1 MEAKRQSEGG
11 DDIQVVANVSVA
23 NMVKHGI
30 QYSIITVHCS
40 EGAAE
45 VVPLFAAVV
54 RQLDIRVLKLSDKHQ
69 PEIDDEVRNKIHAH
83 HAAKPKMIG
92 KAHQ

>member
-30 QYSIITVHCS
+30 QYSVITVHCRKC
-40 EGAAE
+40 AAE
-45 VVPLFAAVV
+45 VVPLFATVV
-54 RQLDIRVLKLSDKHQ
+54 RQLDIRVLKLSDEHQ
-69 PEIDDEVRNKIHAH
+69 PEIDDEIRYTIHTH
-83 HAAKPKMIG
+83 HASKPKMIA